1 MSNSARPAQAKGLW
15 ARAVAEQARVLG
27 ALLMREMVMRYG
39 RENIGFLWLVIE
51 PLILTTGV
59 MVLWSYMRHAEHNV
73 ALAAFCITGYMPL
86 TLWRH
91 ISSQTVS
98 CMRQNLPLLY
108 HRQIRPLDLLVARSL
123 LEFAGT
129 TLALV
134 AVYAVLRLTGLLDP
148 YDDLA
153 KSLAGWLL
161 MAWLAFATGLILAA
175 LSEQFDFVEKLVSP
189 FQYLL
194 LPISGVFFMVAWL
207 PSPIQKLALYVPM
220 VHCYEIF
227 RAGMIGPSVETHY
240 SFGYILGW
248 CLFATFLGLLMVR
261 RAGRELKFE

>member
-1 MSNSARPAQAKGLW
+1 MSHSADPAAAKGFW
-15 ARAVAEQARVLG
+15 ARALQEQGRVLG

-39 RENIGFLWLVIE
+39 RENIGFLWLVVE

-59 MVLWSYMRHAEHNV
+59 MILWSYMRHAEHNV

-98 CMRQNLPLLY
+98 CLRQNLPLLY

-123 LEFAGT
+123 LEFSGT

-134 AVYAVLRLTGLLDP
+134 AVYAALRLSGLLDP

-153 KSLAGWLL
+153 KALLGWLC

-207 PSPIQKLALYVPM
+207 PSPVQKLALYVPM

-240 SFGYILGW
+240 NVGYVLIW
-248 CLFATFLGLLMVR
+248 CLFGTLLGLLMVR
-261 RAGRELKFE
+261 RAARELKFE